1 MSNLQL
7 GFKGDVL
14 VPVDSHFPVEKFK
27 AITDGYDAD
36 DKRAVAD
43 ARAKLA
49 TAFKAKAKSVNEK
62 YIVPPKTTDFAIVYA
77 PTESLYKE
85 LTEYQDPSTKELL
98 TQELMKKHK
107 VVICGPNTLSAYLQS
122 LHMGFQSL
130 KVQKG
135 ATEIYNHLKTISSR
149 FGKHFENIISLRKK
163 LEEAMSVVDK
173 FGTDARSITR
183 TLERANLKT
192 EIQNLK
198 DTLNNTINT
207 SLGSMSTSF
216 NNLSTGVT
224 KDMTE
229 ALTKVDEKVG
239 NFNQQVQLL
248 NQSQEGITK
257 ILAGVK
263 KYGTLAEFSLDALIK
278 DLLPASQFMT
288 NVKMKEDTSENVE
301 FAIRLQGDVLV
312 PVDSHFPVEKFKAIT
327 DGYDA
332 DDKRAVADARAKLA
346 TAFKAKAKSVNEK
359 YIVPPKTTDFA
370 IVYAP
375 TESLYKELTEYQDP
389 STKELLTQELMKK
402 HKVVICGPNTL
413 SAYLQS
419 LHMGFQSLK
428 VQKGATE
435 IYNHLKTISSRFGK
449 HFENIISLRK
459 KLEEAMSVV
468 DKFGTDARSITR
480 TLESIK
486 DPEQLEKAVQTENV
500 EKFVDHSK
508 QAKN

>member
-1 MSNLQL
+1 MEAIFLVILILLLGAVSTILYLNLRSKPEDQ
-7 GFKGDVL
+7 
-14 VPVDSHFPVEKFK
+14 
-27 AITDGYDAD
+27 
-36 DKRAVAD
+36 
-43 ARAKLA
+43 
-49 TAFKAKAKSVNEK
+49 
-62 YIVPPKTTDFAIVYA
+62 
-77 PTESLYKE
+77 KE
-85 LTEYQDPSTKELL
+85 NKEA
-98 TQELMKKHK
+98 E
-107 VVICGPNTLSAYLQS
+107 
-122 LHMGFQSL
+122 
-130 KVQKG
+130 
-135 ATEIYNHLKTISSR
+135 EI
-149 FGKHFENIISLRKK
+149 
-163 LEEAMSVVDK
+163 
-173 FGTDARSITR
+173 
-183 TLERANLKT
+183 ANLKS
-192 EIQNLK
+192 EISSLK
-198 DTLNNTINT
+198 DTLNTTINS
-207 SLGSMSTSF
+207 SLGAMSTSF

-288 NVKMKEDTSENVE
+288 NVKMKENTSENVE
-301 FAIRLQGDVLV
+301 FAIKLQGDVLV

-327 DGYDA
+327 DGHDA
-332 DDKRAVADARAKLA
+332 EDKRLVADARAKLA

-402 HKVVICGPNTL
+402 YKDVICGPNTL

-435 IYNHLKTISSRFGK
+435 IYNHLKTISTRFSK
-449 HFENIISLRK
+449 HFDNIVVLRK
-459 KLEEAMSVV
+459 KLEDAMGVV
-468 DKFGTDARSITR
+468 DKFGTDARSINR

-486 DPEQLEKAVQTENV
+486 DPEQVEKAVQTDNV
-500 EKFVDHSK
+500 EKFVDK
-508 QAKN
+508 QRQIKN